1 VTSHADL
8 KGTPPRGWL
17 EVHITRLL
25 EVHITRT
32 GLSDN
37 TVDPEALEVDAIVA
51 FIFFAFGV
59 LAVRTTA

>member
-1 VTSHADL
+1 
-8 KGTPPRGWL
+8 
-17 EVHITRLL
+17 LL